1 MKKIKLDNQTVILST
16 ENKDINESLVNTTKK
31 RIRILK
37 EQKFFKIET
46 PAEYLTGFGDCEY
59 IPSKLY
65 YDEPF
70 ISEEDCN
77 TKLELALKRH
87 MGAWRV
93 EKPILTIYWKVLEET
108 IQTEVES

>member
-1 MKKIKLDNQTVILST
+1 MKKITIDNQTVVVNT
-16 ENKDINESLVNTTKK
+16 ENKDINESLINTTT
-31 RIRILK
+31 RTRILK

-46 PAEYLTGFGDCEY
+46 PAEYITGFGYCDY
-59 IPSKLY
+59 VPSKLY

-77 TKLELALKRH
+77 IKLNFALKQH
-87 MGAWRV
+87 MNIWQT
-93 EKPILTIYWKVLEET
+93 EKPILTIYWKVLEEI

>member
-1 MKKIKLDNQTVILST
+1 MKKIKIENQTVVVNT
-16 ENKDINESLVNTTKK
+16 ENKDIEESLINTTTRK
-31 RIRILK
+31 RILK

-46 PAEYLTGFGDCEY
+46 PAEYVTGFGYCDY

-77 TKLELALKRH
+77 TKLELALRQH
-87 MGAWRV
+87 MGAWRT
-93 EKPILTIYWKVLEET
+93 EKPILTIYWKVLEEI